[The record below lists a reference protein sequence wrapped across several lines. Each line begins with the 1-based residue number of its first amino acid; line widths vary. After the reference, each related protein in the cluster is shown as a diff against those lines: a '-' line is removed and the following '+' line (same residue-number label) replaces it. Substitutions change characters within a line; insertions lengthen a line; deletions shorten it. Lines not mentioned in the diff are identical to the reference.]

1 METAKSIFGKQN
13 KVLYL
18 LILFFFSTSINQ
30 YYGNLGVCPI
40 DSFWFF
46 NSGYDVLNGHY
57 PFKDYWTIA
66 GPFITYTQA
75 LLFKIFGVSWFSYVL
90 HASIFNFLIS
100 ISTFYTLYK
109 LKLNIH
115 YCFFYALLVSILAYP
130 SAGTPFVD
138 HHASIISIISVFCF
152 ILALKTNSKIF
163 YSGQAYRRSNNP
175 KDKVINDQLGIEILG
190 SKNKFTDD
198 LKVLKTI
205 ANSIEKI
212 KIKNTSIKIGDV
224 SLFQKL
230 IESLKFPER
239 WKMRL
244 KRHFWRPQYFEDLL
258 NRLETNSDIDPTAIN
273 LDKKKFF
280 EMKNLDQNKEI
291 ANRKISEILSR
302 FDRKI
307 KDRRS
312 FGENKKIVKIIRE
325 FLNINCSIDKLEKT
339 LKNLVKKNK
348 LSNSVFKDLSTIKNL
363 SKINSKTT
371 FSTNFGRDIEY
382 YTGIVFE
389 IYSSSKKE
397 IARGGRYDGLLK
409 SLGSK
414 KYISAVGAAINLNNL

>member
-1 METAKSIFGKQN
+1 MKSKKLSENILKAVKSRGYKYIELDAVIDADQIIQRSGENFRKLMLTFEDDTGKSMCLRPDLTVASCI
-13 KVLYL
+13 KYL
-18 LILFFFSTSINQ
+18 K
-30 YYGNLGVCPI
+30 GN
-40 DSFWFF
+40 S
-46 NSGYDVLNGHY
+46 
-57 PFKDYWTIA
+57 KA
-66 GPFITYTQA
+66 
-75 LLFKIFGVSWFSYVL
+75 
-90 HASIFNFLIS
+90 
-100 ISTFYTLYK
+100 
-109 LKLNIH
+109 
-115 YCFFYALLVSILAYP
+115 
-130 SAGTPFVD
+130 
-138 HHASIISIISVFCF
+138 
-152 ILALKTNSKIF
+152 NSKIF
-163 YSGQAYRRSNNP
+163 YSGQAYRRSNSP

-190 SKNKFTDD
+190 SKNKSTDD

-230 IESLKFPER
+230 IESLKIPER
-239 WKMRL
+239 WKIRL

-273 LDKKKFF
+273 LDKRKFS
-280 EMKNLDQNKEI
+280 EMKNLDQSKEI

-307 KDRRS
+307 KDPRS
-312 FGENKKIVKIIRE
+312 FTENKKIVKIIRE
-325 FLNINCSIDKLEKT
+325 FLKINCSIDKLEKT
-339 LKNLVKKNK
+339 LKSFVKKNN
-348 LSNSVFKDLSTIKNL
+348 LNNSVFKDLSTIKNL
-363 SKINSKTT
+363 SKINSKTI

-389 IYSSSKKE
+389 IYNSSKKE

-414 KYISAVGAAINLNNL
+414 KNISAVGAAINLNNLQT

>member
-1 METAKSIFGKQN
+1 MKSKKYSENIIKVFKRDGFVLSEPDVLLDSDYIIQRSGENFRKLMLTFEDDSGKSICLRPDLTVASCIK
-13 KVLYL
+13 YL
-18 LILFFFSTSINQ
+18 K
-30 YYGNLGVCPI
+30 
-40 DSFWFF
+40 D
-46 NSGYDVLNGHY
+46 NS
-57 PFKDYWTIA
+57 KA
-66 GPFITYTQA
+66 
-75 LLFKIFGVSWFSYVL
+75 
-90 HASIFNFLIS
+90 
-100 ISTFYTLYK
+100 
-109 LKLNIH
+109 
-115 YCFFYALLVSILAYP
+115 
-130 SAGTPFVD
+130 
-138 HHASIISIISVFCF
+138 
-152 ILALKTNSKIF
+152 NSKIF

-205 ANSIEKI
+205 ASSIEKI
-212 KIKNTSIKIGDV
+212 KIKNTSIKVSDV

-230 IESLKFPER
+230 IDSLTIPER

-258 NRLETNSDIDPTAIN
+258 KRLETNSDVDPVAVE
-273 LDKKKFF
+273 LDKKRFA

-291 ANRKISEILSR
+291 ASRKVSEILSR

-307 KDRRS
+307 KDPRL
-312 FGENKKIVKIIRE
+312 FKENKKIVKIIRE
-325 FLNINCSIDKLEKT
+325 YLKINCPIDKLEKT
-339 LKNLVKKNK
+339 LKSFANKNK
-348 LSNSVFKDLSTIKNL
+348 LSNSVFKELSTIKKL
-363 SKINSKTT
+363 SKINSKTI

-389 IYSSSKKE
+389 IYNSSKKE

-414 KYISAVGAAINLNNL
+414 KNISAVGAAINLNNL